1 MQERHYETVCIINP
15 DVGEEAA
22 KEIVKKISGVIEKQK
37 GVALIVTDWGRK
49 RMTYP
54 IAKKTSGH
62 YVLFAYDMPPDT
74 DKEVELA
81 LRYHEGIIRYQT
93 VRVEKRPLKKVTEVK
108 AAPQAKVEEAKAPQP
123 EGGANG

>member
-37 GVALIVTDWGRK
+37 GVALVVSDWGRK

-62 YVLFAYDMPPDT
+62 YVLFLTTCRLISRRKWNSPLDT
-74 DKEVELA
+74 TRA
-81 LRYHEGIIRYQT
+81 LSAT
-93 VRVEKRPLKKVTEVK
+93 RP
-108 AAPQAKVEEAKAPQP
+108 
-123 EGGANG
+123 